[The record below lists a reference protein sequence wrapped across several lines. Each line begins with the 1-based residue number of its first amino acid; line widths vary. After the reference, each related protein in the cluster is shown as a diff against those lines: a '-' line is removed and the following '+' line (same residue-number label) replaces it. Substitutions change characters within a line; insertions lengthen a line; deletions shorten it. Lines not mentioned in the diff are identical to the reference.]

1 MRKSNMVVICAAV
14 LLAMSGAAFAGFA
27 NTEQAIRYRKA
38 VMTIIGQHFG
48 RLAMVVKGQEPY
60 DKNEVEHNA
69 VVIRTMSDLA
79 WQAVMEPGS
88 EKGDTTLAASA
99 MQEKDKFM
107 AIARQFE
114 KATQKLVDTAKTGD
128 LGAVKAQFGEVAK
141 TCKACHSNYR
151 KK

>member
-1 MRKSNMVVICAAV
+1 
-14 LLAMSGAAFAGFA
+14 
-27 NTEQAIRYRKA
+27 
-38 VMTIIGQHFG
+38 
-48 RLAMVVKGQEPY
+48 
-60 DKNEVEHNA
+60 
-69 VVIRTMSDLA
+69 
-79 WQAVMEPGS
+79 
-88 EKGDTTLAASA
+88 